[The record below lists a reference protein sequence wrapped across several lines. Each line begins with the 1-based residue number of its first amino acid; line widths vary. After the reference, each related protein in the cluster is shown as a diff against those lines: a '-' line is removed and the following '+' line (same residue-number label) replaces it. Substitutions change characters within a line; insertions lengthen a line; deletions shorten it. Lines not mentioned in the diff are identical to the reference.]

1 MKLTKQQ
8 EQLLN
13 SLDLP
18 LEWDGLSDDELI
30 EFEDKLSDELQLR
43 GINKVGDGLN
53 DYGELCLELI
63 KLLPDD

>member
-43 GINKVGDGLN
+43 GINKAGDGLN